1 MQKYNYFYNY
11 LQYLQIVFK
20 FGVLFL
26 HLIKIKMNLEL
37 KKAKEK
43 PDVNIELLNASIKTK
58 EKAIKNNSVIKK

>member
-1 MQKYNYFYNY
+1 
-11 LQYLQIVFK
+11 VFK